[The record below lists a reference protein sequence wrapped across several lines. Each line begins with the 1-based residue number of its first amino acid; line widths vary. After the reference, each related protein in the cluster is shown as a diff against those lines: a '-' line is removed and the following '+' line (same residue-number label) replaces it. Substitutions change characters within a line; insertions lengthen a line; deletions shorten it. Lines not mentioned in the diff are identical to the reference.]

1 MFFSPLQAKDHQL
14 HNYLIHRLVNNRDI
28 EMVEKAISY
37 LDKLSVETL
46 PILPAGACV
55 LSGVIADLPIVVQVE
70 KLNDKT
76 APRSQ
81 TIELADAWMH

>member
-1 MFFSPLQAKDHQL
+1 M
-14 HNYLIHRLVNNRDI
+14 VNNRDL

-55 LSGVIADLPIVVQVE
+55 LSGIIADLPIIVQVE
-70 KLNDKT
+70 KLNNDV
-76 APRSQ
+76 APSSQ
-81 TIELADAWMH
+81 TIQLTKAWLDVSTP